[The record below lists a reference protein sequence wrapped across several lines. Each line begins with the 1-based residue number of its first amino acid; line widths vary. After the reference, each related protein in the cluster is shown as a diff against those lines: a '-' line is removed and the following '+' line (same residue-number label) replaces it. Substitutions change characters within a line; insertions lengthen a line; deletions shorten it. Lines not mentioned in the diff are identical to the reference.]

1 MKRAFTLIELL
12 VVIAIIAILAAILFP
27 VFAQAKLAAKRT
39 AALSNIK
46 QSGTSVHIYMADYD
60 DVMPRND
67 GCSNLLMN
75 SSLAGAVPFPPNGV
89 GPGCTS
95 SAGTYGF
102 LYRNNH
108 FRWQTWVLPYMKNT
122 QIFFLPTHELNATAW
137 GQDNITNQ
145 FGINTGLT
153 GALNTWPNPNANG
166 AFRNSWLGGSH
177 TAIPRPSEAML
188 FMEIGALNV
197 PHITHATVDPFV
209 NVQVTYPVAYREF
222 WRYRLMKGTAAD
234 CVAGTSG
241 TEPDP
246 RKTGG
251 GMVII
256 GRADSSAKA
265 LAAADFLSKTPTY
278 AQFGATVTFP
288 GYNTANC
295 TLTNGNIGIGTAP
308 AAASQDWPMWGFGN

>member
-39 AALSNIK
+39 ASLSNIK
-46 QSGTSVHIYMADYD
+46 QTGTSAQIYLSDYD
-60 DVMPRND
+60 DVLPRQDN
-67 GCSNLLMN
+67 CSPTLLN
-75 SSLAGAVPFPPNGV
+75 SALNGAVPFPPNGI
-89 GPGCTS
+89 GAGCTT

-102 LYRNNH
+102 LYRKNH
-108 FRWQTWVLPYMKNT
+108 FGWQAWIMPYMKNV
-122 QIFFLPTHELNATAW
+122 QIFFLPTHEVVATAW
-137 GQDNITNQ
+137 NQDNITNQ
-145 FGINTGLT
+145 FGINTGIT
-153 GALNTWPNPNANG
+153 GALNTWGDPTRNG

-177 TAIPRPSEAML
+177 TAIPRVSEAML

-234 CVAGTSG
+234 CVAGTNG
-241 TEPDP
+241 LVADD
-246 RKTGG
+246 RKTSA
-251 GMVII
+251 GMVIV

-265 LAAADFLSKTPTY
+265 LAAADFLARTPTY
-278 AQFGATVTFP
+278 AEFGATVTFP

-295 TLTNGNIGIGTAP
+295 TLTSGNIGIGTAP
-308 AAASQDWPMWGFGN
+308 NTSINYPMWGFGN